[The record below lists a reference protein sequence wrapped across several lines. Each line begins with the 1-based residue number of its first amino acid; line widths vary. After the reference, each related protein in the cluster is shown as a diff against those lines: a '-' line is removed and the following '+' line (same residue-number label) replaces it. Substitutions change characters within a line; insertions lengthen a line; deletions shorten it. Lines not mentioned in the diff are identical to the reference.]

1 MASFASV
8 RNVFVASAAAFCI
21 WTGVNAPA
29 MAASFNLVVPGEKS
43 SFTVELIG
51 PGVYEV
57 YDNAGKDIATVRQQG
72 SKLKPA
78 FTSEGQGEQ
87 QKLLSVLSKCEQV
100 LAGGGTCLAIPAQGL
115 GQGASLPVA
124 GVDGGVQQQ
133 TGSNP
138 SVGSEISN
146 VYVITSFTQ
155 TKSLTEIH
163 VKPSSIIPAAEI
175 VIKFDTGRK
184 ASVIGVMLGGAA
196 AGQGG
201 TMNNSNMDL
210 VWINGKTNTGTN
222 KATAINFAA
231 YKGVMDCI
239 HEYVNAGHAPSDFDS
254 KRLERLDKAME
265 YKAR

>member
-8 RNVFVASAAAFCI
+8 RNFLVASATAFGI

-87 QKLLSVLSKCEQV
+87 QKLLSVLNKCEQV
-100 LAGGGTCLAIPAQGL
+100 LAGGGTCLAVPAQGL

-124 GVDGGVQQQ
+124 GADVGAQQQ
-133 TGSNP
+133 TA

-184 ASVIGVMLGGAA
+184 GSVFGLMAAGALT
-196 AGQGG
+196 GQGG
-201 TMNNSNMDL
+201 TMNNSNMDV